1 MTKQATKN
9 KIDIPSVIRPIRHIN
24 DSDID
29 GDDDDD
35 DNAILMI
42 MMISTERSVERI
54 PLTWPTITDTATRS
68 YLN

>member
-42 MMISTERSVERI
+42 MMISRERSVERI
-54 PLTWPTITDTATRS
+54 PLT
-68 YLN
+68 